1 MPAAPLA
8 RAHTTAEYQLSGS
21 DAPRNMSRKRH
32 NSFIDGVGGGPVA
45 PTGSAVTNATVAGS
59 IIKTRERINVGTP
72 GLRLK
77 SDSSATDD
85 VKAAIRRGD
94 MLFQSTDPRYNLR
107 GPVGSASIMVF
118 ATFDGLT
125 AEQALFE
132 TRLVGMAEADNIPFN
147 SFENLEGREVAVAM
161 HGTRGTPGSNNVYK
175 HINCG
180 GIVVALPNFDNKC
193 RDPRQKAKA
202 VFWELTPPQLDA
214 FTMPQK
220 EKDTFAD
227 INGSWAATP
236 QYLMRH
242 ADRAQIICSLA
253 KHTCTN
259 VNVNFARILHYTS
272 GRSPLDPVVAAIVLR
287 SDLADANARAA
298 IFICIQNATIADAAG
313 VAKASPLYAINE
325 RIAPILRAQ
334 GAAGITPAYA
344 HLLVDTANAMA
355 QAVLSNFVVGRALA
369 HCSTEDN
376 QLQLLVSRSVIF

>member
-1 MPAAPLA
+1 
-8 RAHTTAEYQLSGS
+8 
-21 DAPRNMSRKRH
+21 MSRKRH
-32 NSFIDGVGGGPVA
+32 NSFMDGVGGGPVA

-59 IIKTRERINVGTP
+59 IIKTRERINVAAIGP
-72 GLRLK
+72 RLK
-77 SDSSATDD
+77 SDSAATDD

-202 VFWELTPPQLDA
+202 VFWELTPPHLDS

-220 EKDTFAD
+220 DKDVFAD
-227 INGSWAATP
+227 IGRSWSATP

-242 ADRAQIICSLA
+242 ADRAQIIFSLTKLA
-253 KHTCTN
+253 CTDTSTN
-259 VNVNFARILHYTS
+259 PNPLIVYCTS

-287 SDLADANARAA
+287 ADITVVDAQNA
-298 IFICIQNATIADAAG
+298 IFGCIQNAAIPNAAG
-313 VAKASPLYAINE
+313 QDKASPLYAINQ
-325 RIAPILRAQ
+325 RIASSLRAT
-334 GAAGITPAYA
+334 GPADITTAYV